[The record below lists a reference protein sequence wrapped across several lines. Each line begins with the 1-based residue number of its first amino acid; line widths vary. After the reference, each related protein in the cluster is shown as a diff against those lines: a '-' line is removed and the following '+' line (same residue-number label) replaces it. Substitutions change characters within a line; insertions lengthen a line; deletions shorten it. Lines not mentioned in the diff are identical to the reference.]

1 MAQVL
6 TNNTTLAYA
15 IEQSPGVLPGSPTWK
30 SLEPNNIGSFGAE
43 ITTVAR
49 NPISSL
55 RQRRKGT
62 VVDLDATSEHDADL
76 TIASLVD
83 FAEGFFYAAATNAD
97 LTFVGRSV
105 NATGFIIPAATA
117 AQAAKLQWVSG
128 GHASLVFAAGY
139 QIAGNNGMK
148 VLTADTG
155 LAGTA
160 IAFAGATT
168 ETPPTNAEVSIAGVR
183 GQAGDL
189 ALAIA
194 GTIGTLSSGNN
205 GAVDNIDFTTLGL
218 TVGQWV
224 HIGGLLA
231 ANQLVGAGL
240 VKSLGYARIRAIAA
254 AALTLDKLDSRLI
267 PADGTDDNAGG
278 TDLAIDLLFGR
289 FIRNVPVTSS
299 EFLRRTYQFEAGYD
313 NLYETDPPTPV
324 ANPDGFEY
332 VIGNYANEMTWEMPL
347 TDKSTVTF
355 GFVALNSDDLVD
367 NSGRKTNAATP
378 ISPLQTGAFNTS
390 ADFARLRIAD
400 VDETGIATDFK
411 DMTVTVGNGVTPEK
425 VLGRLGAR
433 YVNLGNF
440 TLDVETEALFTSPL
454 VVNRI
459 KNNTTASMD
468 WILRND
474 DGAIAADVPSCTI
487 GNGGKTFP
495 VNESVRIALEVAAHA
510 DTFFG
515 TSFSLSLFPATPAHP
530 AL

>member
-15 IEQSPGVLPGSPTWK
+15 IESSPGVLPGSPTWK
-30 SLEPNNIGSFGAE
+30 TLEPNNIGKYGAE

-49 NPISSL
+49 NPISAL

-62 VVDLDATSEHDADL
+62 VVDLDAASEHDADL

-83 FAEGFFYAAATNAD
+83 FAEGFLYAAATNAD

-105 NATGFIIPAATA
+105 NGTGFIIPAATA
-117 AQAAKLQWVSG
+117 AQAAKLQFTSG
-128 GHASLVFAAGY
+128 GPISLVFAAGY
-139 QIAGNNGMK
+139 QNAANNGMK
-148 VLTADTG
+148 PLTADTG

-160 IAFAGATT
+160 LAFSGAVV
-168 ETPPTNAEVSIAGVR
+168 ETAPTNAEVSIAGIR
-183 GQAGDL
+183 AEAGDL
-189 ALAIA
+189 AFSRS
-194 GTIGTLSSGNN
+194 GDIGTLTSGN
-205 GAVDNIDFTTLGL
+205 GASSNPINFTTLGL

-231 ANQLVGAGL
+231 ANQFAGASS

-254 AALTLDKLDSRLI
+254 GSLTLDKLDSRLI
-267 PADGTDDNAGG
+267 NSDGTSTGAGG
-278 TDLAIDLLFGR
+278 TEIPTDLLFGR

-313 NLYETDPPTPV
+313 QLYETDPPTPV

-332 VIGNYANEMTWEMPL
+332 VKGNYANEMTWEMPL
-347 TDKSTVTF
+347 TDKSTITF
-355 GFVALNSDDLVD
+355 AFIALNTDDLVD

-378 ISPLQTGAFNTS
+378 IAPLQTGAFNTS

-400 VDETGIATDFK
+400 VDATGLTSDFK
-411 DMTVTVGNGVTPEK
+411 DMTVTVANGVTPEK

-440 TLDVETEALFTSPL
+440 ELDVETEALFTSPL
-454 VVNRI
+454 VVARI
-459 KNNTTASMD
+459 KANTTATMD

-474 DGAIAADVPSCTI
+474 DGAIVADVPSCTI
-487 GNGGKTFP
+487 GNGAKSFP
-495 VNESVRIALEVAAHA
+495 LNESVRIALEVQAHA
-510 DTFFG
+510 DSFFG

-530 AL
+530 VL